1 MRRISMIRILAVD
14 DDIHMLNF
22 VSAEL
27 RQNGYEV
34 IEAASG
40 EHALVCVNA
49 KSVDIA
55 IVDVM
60 MPGINGFELT
70 KILRKDFDLPVILL
84 TARHHIEDKE
94 RGFLAGS
101 DDYLVKPFEAKELLY
116 RVKAILRRY
125 NYPENDTLTIGSLTI
140 DIKSYELRSD
150 QGILLIPLKE
160 FELLTF
166 LASRARQVLSRDLI
180 IEHIWGIDFQG
191 NDQTVNVH
199 IKRLRQRLE
208 RFAPDVH
215 IITVRGVGYKLE
227 VNT

>member
-1 MRRISMIRILAVD
+1 MIRILAVD

-40 EHALVCVNA
+40 EQALIRL
-49 KSVDIA
+49 KSKAADLAV
-55 IVDVM
+55 VDVM
-60 MPGINGFELT
+60 MPGIDGFELT
-70 KILRKDFDLPVILL
+70 KILRKDYDLPVILL

-101 DDYLVKPFEAKELLY
+101 DDYLVKPFESKELLY

-125 NYPENDTLTIGSLTI
+125 DHQADDVLTIGSLTI
-140 DIKSYELRSD
+140 DFKSYEVRSA

-160 FELLTF
+160 FELLTL
-166 LASRARQVLSRDLI
+166 LATKSRQVLSRDLM
-180 IEHIWGIDFQG
+180 IERIWGIDFQG
-191 NDQTVNVH
+191 DEQTVNVH
-199 IKRLRQRLE
+199 IKRLRKRLE
-208 RFAPDVH
+208 SFAPDVQ

-227 VNT
+227 VNA

>member
-1 MRRISMIRILAVD
+1 MIRILAVD

-40 EHALVCVNA
+40 EQALVCVNA

-208 RFAPDVH
+208 RFAPDVR

>member
-1 MRRISMIRILAVD
+1 MIRILAVD

-27 RQNGYEV
+27 RHNGYEV

-40 EHALVCVNA
+40 EQALMCLNSKA
-49 KSVDIA
+49 VDLA
-55 IVDVM
+55 VVDVM
-60 MPGINGFELT
+60 MPGIDGFELT
-70 KILRKDFDLPVILL
+70 QILRKDYDLPVILL

-101 DDYLVKPFEAKELLY
+101 DDYLVKPFESKELLY

-125 NYPENDTLTIGSLTI
+125 DHPEDDVLTIGSLTI
-140 DIKSYELRSD
+140 DFKSYEVRSS

-160 FELLTF
+160 FELLKL
-166 LASRARQVLSRDLI
+166 LASKSRQVLSRDLM
-180 IEHIWGIDFQG
+180 IERIWGIDFQG
-191 NDQTVNVH
+191 DEQTVNVH
-199 IKRLRQRLE
+199 IKRLRQRLV
-208 RFAPDVH
+208 RFAPDVQ

>member
-1 MRRISMIRILAVD
+1 MIRILAVD

-40 EHALVCVNA
+40 EQALMCLNSKA
-49 KSVDIA
+49 VDLA
-55 IVDVM
+55 VVDVM
-60 MPGINGFELT
+60 MPGIDGFELT
-70 KILRKDFDLPVILL
+70 QILRKDYDLPVILL

-101 DDYLVKPFEAKELLY
+101 DDYLVKPFESKELLY

-125 NYPENDTLTIGSLTI
+125 DHPEDDVLTIGSLTI
-140 DIKSYELRSD
+140 DFKSYEVRSS

-160 FELLTF
+160 FELLKL
-166 LASRARQVLSRDLI
+166 LASKSRQVLSRDLM
-180 IEHIWGIDFQG
+180 IERIWGIDFQG
-191 NDQTVNVH
+191 DEQTVNVH

-208 RFAPDVH
+208 RFAPDVQ

>member
-1 MRRISMIRILAVD
+1 MIRILAVD

-22 VSAEL
+22 ISAEL

-40 EHALVCVNA
+40 EQALVCVNA

-70 KILRKDFDLPVILL
+70 KILRKDYDLPVILL

-140 DIKSYELRSD
+140 DIKSYELRSE

-166 LASRARQVLSRDLI
+166 LATRTRQVLSRDLI

-208 RFAPDVH
+208 RFAPDVR